1 MIDNQLRR
9 LNRLELL
16 EMLVDQSKQID
27 ELQKKLAEAQK
38 KLEEQEIKIRESGS
52 IAEAALKL
60 NNVFEAAEAAG
71 KQYVD
76 ALKKMYEEETDR
88 SLKTGGD
95 FT

>member
-27 ELQKKLAEAQK
+27 DLQKRLNEAEK
-38 KLEEQEIKIRESGS
+38 KLSEQEIKIKESGS
-52 IAEAALKL
+52 IAEAALRL

-76 ALKKMYEEETDR
+76 ALKRMYEEETDR

>member
-27 ELQKKLAEAQK
+27 DLQKRLSEAERKLN
-38 KLEEQEIKIRESGS
+38 EQEIKIKESGS
-52 IAEAALKL
+52 IAEAALRL

-76 ALKKMYEEETDR
+76 ALKKLYREESDR